1 MNIGLHE
8 RHVIKKNA
16 MAFFRAAVQMFQD
29 LCAALNWKEAEVDS
43 IQLPIH
49 SKSQQ
54 AL

>member
-1 MNIGLHE
+1 LNIGLHE

-16 MAFFRAAVQMFQD
+16 MAFFRAAAQKLQVLFE
-29 LCAALNWKEAEVDS
+29 ALNWKEAEVGS